1 MASSSMG
8 EFQRDQHSRQYDGYA
23 RKALLGAIRSRAAG
37 GRGVRVFVVS
47 PAAQFGNRDRGGL
60 TVNERAFSRA
70 AYYPVQQVPRQLA
83 RAKGLGRE
91 GAVYVWSLK
100 LAWGKLENRRGR
112 WGRTV
117 GVRVFPYRAGR
128 RHVARHADRAYTA
141 HPELR
146 STAAV
151 ESAG

>member
-1 MASSSMG
+1 MG

-83 RAKGLGRE
+83 RAKGLGRDGRGPRVPVPGRPPPRGPPRGPGVHGPP
-91 GAVYVWSLK
+91 GAEVY
-100 LAWGKLENRRGR
+100 GRGGIR
-112 WGRTV
+112 GMITV
-117 GVRVFPYRAGR
+117 
-128 RHVARHADRAYTA
+128 
-141 HPELR
+141 
-146 STAAV
+146 
-151 ESAG
+151 